1 MDKVAV
7 KLLRAKATNSD
18 KEEFL
23 SEAELMLLV
32 SHPMV
37 VKVCQDGTSLA
48 GSMRRRWWAC
58 ASRASRGCWWS
69 SS

>member
-1 MDKVAV
+1 MADFANDAGGVEKVAV

-37 VKVCQDGTSLA
+37 VKVWRNTLR
-48 GSMRRRWWAC
+48 M
-58 ASRASRGCWWS
+58 
-69 SS
+69 